1 MRDTSLDDFS
11 DDSDDTGSSGG
22 EESTIEGG
30 QDSIDQES
38 KQPVGEDGEA
48 STSGDHDAGEKN
60 IGSPTSRWSPD
71 GTACAD
77 CAETATR
84 LWQQGGRLVC
94 ASCKN
99 WE

>member
-1 MRDTSLDDFS
+1 MENASLDEFLG
-11 DDSDDTGSSGG
+11 DSDDTGESNSG
-22 EESTIEGG
+22 
-30 QDSIDQES
+30 
-38 KQPVGEDGEA
+38 P
-48 STSGDHDAGEKN
+48 
-60 IGSPTSRWSPD
+60 PTSRWSPD

-84 LWQQGGRLVC
+84 LWQQESRLVC

>member
-1 MRDTSLDDFS
+1 MENASLDEFLG
-11 DDSDDTGSSGG
+11 DSDDT
-22 EESTIEGG
+22 EESNSE
-30 QDSIDQES
+30 
-38 KQPVGEDGEA
+38 P
-48 STSGDHDAGEKN
+48 
-60 IGSPTSRWSPD
+60 PTSRWSPD

-84 LWQQGGRLVC
+84 LWQQESRLVC